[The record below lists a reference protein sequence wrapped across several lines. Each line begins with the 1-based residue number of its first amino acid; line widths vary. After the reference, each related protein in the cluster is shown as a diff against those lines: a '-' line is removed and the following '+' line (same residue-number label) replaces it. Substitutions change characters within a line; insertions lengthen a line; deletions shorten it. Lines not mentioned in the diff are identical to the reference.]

1 MSIDNSKFNNKSE
14 HRKFA
19 IGLAVILTVISAV
32 QWYLHVAV
40 YSYLLG
46 AAGVILV
53 VGLLTPVVIKPVFII
68 FSYIG
73 FVMGWVMTRVVLS
86 LLFYLVFTP
95 IGLVLKLTG
104 KKLLDTSFRDQRES
118 YWIDRGKGQDV
129 DFTRQF

>member
-1 MSIDNSKFNNKSE
+1 MSIDKSKFNNKTE
-14 HRKFA
+14 FRNFA

-32 QWYLHVAV
+32 QWYLQVAV

-53 VGLLTPVVIKPVFII
+53 VGLLTPVVIKPVFIL

-73 FVMGWVMTRVVLS
+73 FGLGWVMTRVILS

-95 IGLVLKLTG
+95 IGMILKLTG
-104 KKLLDTSFRDQRES
+104 KKLLDTSFRAQRES

-129 DFTRQF
+129 DFTKQF

>member
-1 MSIDNSKFNNKSE
+1 MSIDKSKFNNKTE
-14 HRKFA
+14 FRNFA

-32 QWYLHVAV
+32 QWYLQVAV

-53 VGLLTPVVIKPVFII
+53 VGLLIPVVIKPVFIL

-73 FVMGWVMTRVVLS
+73 FVLGWVMTRVILG

-95 IGLVLKLTG
+95 IGLIVRLTG
-104 KKLLDTSFRDQRES
+104 KALLKTKFRSGEAS
-118 YWIDRGKGQDV
+118 YWIDREKGEEV
-129 DFTRQF
+129 DFERQF